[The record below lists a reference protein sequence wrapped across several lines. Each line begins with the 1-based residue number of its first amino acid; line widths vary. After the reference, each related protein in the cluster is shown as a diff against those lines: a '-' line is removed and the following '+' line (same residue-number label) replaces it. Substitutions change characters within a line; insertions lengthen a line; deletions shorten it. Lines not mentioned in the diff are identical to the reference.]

1 MTSAEGHEGDARRD
15 DTDSTHHCGAWSVWD
30 ISHGAPDERCGLAK
44 YTDFI
49 DIYAG
54 LTENERRR
62 YQREHPEE
70 SSTMKGIVTRAREE
84 GMEQGMQRGRVEGE
98 RTVLERQLLRR
109 FGRLPAAT
117 ARRLDGASQAD
128 LEAENVL
135 DARSLDEVFG

>member
-1 MTSAEGHEGDARRD
+1 M
-15 DTDSTHHCGAWSVWD
+15 WD
-30 ISHGAPDERCGLAK
+30 ISHGAPAERCAFAK

-84 GMEQGMQRGRVEGE
+84 GMEQGMQRGRVEGK

-109 FGRLPAAT
+109 FGRLPAAR
-117 ARRLDGASQAD
+117 ARRLDGSSQAD
-128 LEAENVL
+128 LEAWAEDVL